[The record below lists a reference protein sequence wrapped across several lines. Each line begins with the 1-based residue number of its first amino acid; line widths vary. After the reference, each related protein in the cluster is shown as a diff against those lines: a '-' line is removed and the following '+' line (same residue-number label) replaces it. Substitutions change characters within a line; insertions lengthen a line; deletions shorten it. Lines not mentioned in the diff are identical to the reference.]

1 MNFYS
6 FLIFLISILFVF
18 KLPRIVLFENLN
30 FFYRPILNFENFIW
44 DIRNLKD
51 DFEKLVLKDG
61 SFKNF
66 SYGISFIP
74 PIYPKEI
81 ILNFGRKD
89 GISYNDILSIKNI
102 IIGRIIEVNENSSRA
117 ITIYNENFSA
127 SILIKRSN
135 YLGIFEGGDIPRI
148 SYISEGSDIKEGD
161 TILTSSFDGLFPY
174 GLFVG
179 IVGKVIEKKGT
190 FESREVVLPYKFERI
205 TMFNIIK
212 LF

>member
-18 KLPRIVLFENLN
+18 KLPRIIIFENLN
-30 FFYRPILNFENFIW
+30 FFYKPILSLESFIW
-44 DIRNLKD
+44 DIISLKN
-51 DFEKLVLKDG
+51 DFEKLILG
-61 SFKNF
+61 SDEFKNF
-66 SYGISFIP
+66 GFGISFIP

-81 ILNFGRKD
+81 VLSLGSKD

-102 IIGRIIEVNENSSRA
+102 LIGKIVEVNEKSSRA

-127 SILIKRSN
+127 SVLIKGSN

-148 SYISEGSDIKEGD
+148 SYISEGSNIKEGD

-179 IVGKVIEKKGT
+179 IVGKTVERRGT
-190 FESREVVLPYKFERI
+190 FESREVILPYKFERI
-205 TMFNIIK
+205 MMFNIIK
-212 LF
+212 P

>member
-1 MNFYS
+1 VNFYS
-6 FLIFLISILFVF
+6 FLIFLISILFF
-18 KLPRIVLFENLN
+18 LKLPRIIVFENLN
-30 FFYRPILNFENFIW
+30 FFYKPILDLESFIW
-44 DIRNLKD
+44 DIKNLKS
-51 DFEKLVLKDG
+51 DFEKLILEKEK
-61 SFKNF
+61 FRNNF
-66 SYGISFIP
+66 GFGFSFIP

-81 ILNFGRKD
+81 VLNLGKNY

-102 IIGRIIEVNENSSRA
+102 LIGKVVEVNENSSRA

-127 SILIKRSN
+127 SVLIKRSS

-148 SYISEGSDIKEGD
+148 SYISEGPDIKEGD

-179 IVGKVIEKKGT
+179 IVGKVIDRKGT
-190 FESREVVLPYKFERI
+190 FESREVILPYKFERI

-212 LF
+212 P

>member
-6 FLIFLISILFVF
+6 FLIFLISALFVF
-18 KLPRIVLFENLN
+18 KLPRVIVFENFN
-30 FFYRPILNFENFIW
+30 FFYKPILSLESFMW
-44 DIRNLKD
+44 DIISLRE
-51 DFEKLVLKDG
+51 DFERLILGGGEFK
-61 SFKNF
+61 SFGF
-66 SYGISFIP
+66 GISFIP

-81 ILNFGRKD
+81 ILKLGSRD
-89 GISYNDILSIKNI
+89 GINYNDILSVKNI
-102 IIGRIIEVNENSSRA
+102 LIGKIVEVNGNSSRA

-127 SILIKRSN
+127 SVLIKGSN

-148 SYISEGSDIKEGD
+148 SYISEGSNIKEGD

-179 IVGKVIEKKGT
+179 IVGKKLERRGT
-190 FESREVVLPYKFERI
+190 FESREVILPYKFERF

-212 LF
+212 P

>member
-6 FLIFLISILFVF
+6 FLIFLISIFFFF
-18 KLPRIVLFENLN
+18 KLPRIIIFENLN
-30 FFYRPILNFENFIW
+30 LFYKPILDFESFIW
-44 DIRNLKD
+44 DIKSLKN
-51 DFEKLVLKDG
+51 DFERLILESEK
-61 SFKNF
+61 FKNF
-66 SYGISFIP
+66 SFGISFIP

-81 ILNFGRKD
+81 TLNLGTRD

-102 IIGRIIEVNENSSRA
+102 LIGKIIEVNENSSRA

-127 SILIKRSN
+127 SVLIKRSN
-135 YLGIFEGGDIPRI
+135 YLGIFEGGNIPKI

-174 GLFVG
+174 GLFFG
-179 IVGKVIEKKGT
+179 IVGKTIERRGT
-190 FESREVVLPYKFERI
+190 FESREVILPYKFERI

-212 LF
+212 P